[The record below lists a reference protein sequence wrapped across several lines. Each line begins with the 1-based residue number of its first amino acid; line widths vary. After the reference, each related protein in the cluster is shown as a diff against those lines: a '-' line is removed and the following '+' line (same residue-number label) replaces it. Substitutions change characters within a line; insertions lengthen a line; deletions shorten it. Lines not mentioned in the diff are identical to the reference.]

1 MKKLYRQKEL
11 TDEQLD
17 TYVFA
22 HQMAMTSESL
32 HSKVEIAAELGARD
46 IQIAE
51 LEANQA
57 RAEILILEL
66 HNQVYDKKYLDNRV
80 SLYFSIIEQSKG
92 GAECNSNYQKI

>member
-1 MKKLYRQKEL
+1 MMNKLYRQIEL
-11 TDEQLD
+11 THEQLD

-22 HQMAMTSESL
+22 HVMAMTSENL
-32 HSKVEIAAELGARD
+32 HGKHDIAEELGARD
-46 IQIAE
+46 ILIAE

-66 HNQVYDKKYLDNRV
+66 HNQVYDNKYLDNRV

-92 GAECNSNYQKI
+92 GVE